1 MRGRGRRGRIRGP
14 RGFTL
19 IEVLLALGITAII
32 LSALY
37 SSLLV
42 TQRAVQASQET
53 LVALHEA
60 RAALDVMRREVEAA
74 FTMDGTGGK
83 EMFIVKD
90 RDFYGAQASGMSF
103 VTHASVL
110 HGPAR
115 VSYRVVDIDGR
126 LTLIKTLTTIG
137 RSEDD
142 APEAE
147 MVEEIASFS
156 VEALEQGSR
165 WVRTWNRKEMP
176 PKVRISLEVPL
187 AGRTVMLTVTAM
199 PRKGRKI

>member
-1 MRGRGRRGRIRGP
+1 MRGS

-19 IEVLLALGITAII
+19 LEVLVALSITAVI
-32 LSALY
+32 LGTLY
-37 SSLLV
+37 SSFFV
-42 TQRAVQASQET
+42 TQRAVQASGET
-53 LVALHEA
+53 LLTLHEA

-74 FTMDGTGGK
+74 FTLDGAEGK

-115 VSYRVVDIDGR
+115 VSYKVVDIDER

-137 RSEDD
+137 QGEDD

-156 VEALEQGSR
+156 VEALKQGSR

-187 AGRTVMLTVTAM
+187 AGRTVKLTVTAM

>member
-1 MRGRGRRGRIRGP
+1 MRERGRGPG
-14 RGFTL
+14 GFTL
-19 IEVLLALGITAII
+19 IEVLLALSITAVI
-32 LSALY
+32 LGALY
-37 SSLLV
+37 SSFFV
-42 TQRAVQASQET
+42 SQRAVQASEET
-53 LVALHEA
+53 LVTLHEA

-115 VSYRVVDIDGR
+115 VSYRVEDIDGR

-137 RSEDD
+137 QSEDD

-156 VEALEQGSR
+156 VEALKQGSE
-165 WVRTWNRKEMP
+165 WVRTWNRKTLP
-176 PKVRISLEVPL
+176 PEVRISLEVPL
-187 AGRTVMLTVTAM
+187 AGRTVKLTVTA
-199 PRKGRKI
+199 RTRNGREI

>member
-1 MRGRGRRGRIRGP
+1 MRGRGRRGRIRGSG
-14 RGFTL
+14 GFTL
-19 IEVLLALGITAII
+19 LEVLVALSITAVI
-32 LSALY
+32 LGTLY
-37 SSLLV
+37 SSFFV
-42 TQRAVQASQET
+42 TQRAVQASEEI

-60 RAALDVMRREVEAA
+60 RTALDVMRREVEAA
-74 FTMDGTGGK
+74 FTMDGTEGK

-115 VSYRVVDIDGR
+115 VSYRVEDIDGR

-156 VEALEQGSR
+156 VEALISGSE
-165 WVRTWNRKEMP
+165 WVRTWNRNTMP

-187 AGRTVMLTVTAM
+187 GGRTVKLTVTAL
-199 PRKGRKI
+199 PRNGREI

>member
-1 MRGRGRRGRIRGP
+1 MRGP

-19 IEVLLALGITAII
+19 IEVLLAMSITAVI
-32 LSALY
+32 LGTLY
-37 SSLLV
+37 SSFFI

-115 VSYRVVDIDGR
+115 VSYKVVDIDGR

-156 VEALEQGSR
+156 VEASEQGSE
-165 WVRTWNRKEMP
+165 WVRTWNRQKMP

-187 AGRTVMLTVTAM
+187 AGRTVKLTVTAL
-199 PRKGRKI
+199 PRNGRKI

>member
-1 MRGRGRRGRIRGP
+1 MRGRGRGSG
-14 RGFTL
+14 GFTL
-19 IEVLLALGITAII
+19 LEVLVALSITAVI
-32 LSALY
+32 LGTLY
-37 SSLLV
+37 SSFFV
-42 TQRAVQASQET
+42 IQRAVQATEET
-53 LVALHEA
+53 LVTLHEA

-74 FTMDGTGGK
+74 FTMDGTEGK

-115 VSYRVVDIDGR
+115 VSYEVVDIDGR

-137 RSEDD
+137 RNEDD
-142 APEAE
+142 APKAE

-156 VEALEQGSR
+156 VEALISGSE
-165 WVRTWNRKEMP
+165 WVRTWNRNTMP

-187 AGRTVMLTVTAM
+187 AGRTVKLTVTAM